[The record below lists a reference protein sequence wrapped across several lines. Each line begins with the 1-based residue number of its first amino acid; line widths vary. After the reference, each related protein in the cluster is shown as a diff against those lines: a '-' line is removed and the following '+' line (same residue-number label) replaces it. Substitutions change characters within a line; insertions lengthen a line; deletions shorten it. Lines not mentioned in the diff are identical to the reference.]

1 MKEKK
6 ITYFFR
12 NLSVF
17 QKMIVSL
24 SVCVIIPS
32 IILGML
38 VSMRVVRLS
47 EKNQYEAQINHLITA
62 EKDLEGICTRA
73 EQAAAILANESSVQA
88 IIKKKAS
95 VMDYRYAADLMEENC
110 KNIKCC
116 SSIAVLCNGNVLF
129 QRGER
134 YLYEEAEFPHEK
146 EAGSGK
152 LSEWSPEQ
160 KIIFQH

>member
-1 MKEKK
+1 
-6 ITYFFR
+6 
-12 NLSVF
+12 
-17 QKMIVSL
+17 MIVSL

-73 EQAAAILANESSVQA
+73 EQAAAILVNESSVQA

-95 VMDYRYAADLMEENC
+95 V
-110 KNIKCC
+110 
-116 SSIAVLCNGNVLF
+116 
-129 QRGER
+129 
-134 YLYEEAEFPHEK
+134 
-146 EAGSGK
+146 
-152 LSEWSPEQ
+152 
-160 KIIFQH
+160 IIDMRQI

>member
-38 VSMRVVRLS
+38 V
-47 EKNQYEAQINHLITA
+47 EH
-62 EKDLEGICTRA
+62 
-73 EQAAAILANESSVQA
+73 ESS
-88 IIKKKAS
+88 
-95 VMDYRYAADLMEENC
+95 
-110 KNIKCC
+110 
-116 SSIAVLCNGNVLF
+116 
-129 QRGER
+129 
-134 YLYEEAEFPHEK
+134 EA
-146 EAGSGK
+146 
-152 LSEWSPEQ
+152 
-160 KIIFQH
+160 

>member
-62 EKDLEGICTRA
+62 EKDL
-73 EQAAAILANESSVQA
+73 
-88 IIKKKAS
+88 
-95 VMDYRYAADLMEENC
+95 
-110 KNIKCC
+110 
-116 SSIAVLCNGNVLF
+116 
-129 QRGER
+129 
-134 YLYEEAEFPHEK
+134 
-146 EAGSGK
+146 
-152 LSEWSPEQ
+152 
-160 KIIFQH
+160 